1 MGLGFLEAEL
11 AALESAGLLRVP
23 PGEAAP
29 SALLDC
35 STNDYLGYARDVSRE
50 TSLGAGA
57 SRLIHGTAAAHLE
70 LEQALAAWVRLPAAI
85 LFSSGYAA
93 NVGLIQAL
101 AAPGDVIFS
110 DALNHASLIDGCRL
124 SRARVVVLGHNRL
137 EELQRA
143 LETEHGGRRWIV
155 TESYY
160 SMDGDGPDLRRLRAL
175 ADAHDAAWLVD
186 EAHALGV
193 YGPSGAGRCA
203 EAGVTPDA
211 LVGTLGKSL
220 ASAGAFVAGSQTL
233 RTYLWNRAR
242 SLVFSTATSPLL
254 AAETLP
260 MLERVKHSD
269 AERAELIRK
278 AKRLVSRLA
287 EAGLPFPEHYLPGP
301 IVPVV
306 LGSNDAAKHL
316 AAELTEQG
324 FLVQP
329 IRPPT
334 VPEGTSRL
342 RITLRPQLEDLAL
355 DRLARLLIAGWKRW
369 SSSAPEQR

>member
-1 MGLGFLEAEL
+1 MALEFLDDEL
-11 AALESAGLLRVP
+11 AALERAGLLRVP
-23 PGEAAP
+23 AVP
-29 SALLDC
+29 SAAGLLDC

-57 SRLIHGTAAAHLE
+57 SRLIHGTSTEHLD
-70 LEQALAAWVRLPAAI
+70 LERALADWVALPAAL

-101 AAPGDVIFS
+101 AGPGDVIFS

-124 SRARVVVLGHNRL
+124 SRARVVVLEHNSL
-137 EELQRA
+137 EHLERA
-143 LETEHGGRRWIV
+143 LEAEQGRRRWVV

-160 SMDGDGPDLRRLRAL
+160 SMDGDGPDLRTLRAL
-175 ADAHDAAWLVD
+175 TEHHRAGWLVD

-193 YGPSGAGRCA
+193 YGPVGAGRCA
-203 EAGVTPDA
+203 EAGVKPDA

-220 ASAGAFVAGSQTL
+220 GSAGAFVAGSETL

-254 AAETLP
+254 ALKTLP
-260 MLERVKHSD
+260 MVERVKASD
-269 AERAELIRK
+269 RERSDLLRK
-278 AKRLVSRLA
+278 AQTLVSRLR
-287 EAGLPFPEHYLPGP
+287 EAGLPFPRHYLVGP

-306 LGSNDAAKHL
+306 LGSTEAAQHL
-316 AAELTEQG
+316 AIDLTAQG

-355 DRLARLLIAGWKRW
+355 DHLATLLIAGWKRW